1 MKTSNQIAGF
11 LILLSLIMGVDKTGT
26 SAAKFL
32 SIGSGAQAVGMGGA
46 YTSIDDDASS
56 MYWNPA
62 GIARIDK
69 MELYID
75 HSNWLADIRYD
86 YTGFI
91 LPLTNSSAL
100 GLNFTSLSMP
110 EMNVTRYGEEETG
123 ETFKAGSYAIG
134 AAWAISLTDRFSIGF
149 NGKYIREFISRSHA
163 STIALDVGTLFNTIY
178 GPTLG
183 MNISNFGPKMQMG
196 GADLLIKTDDV
207 SNNPDI
213 NTDLSTEQFNLP
225 LVMRF
230 GISNRHSM
238 GKMAVLWAVDAISPM
253 DNSEYLNMGC
263 EVSFF
268 DQVFVRAG
276 AKSVF
281 MVDREEIFT
290 IGGGVKMSLFSHH
303 NIQLDFAYEVM
314 RYLNHILKFSICLTN

>member
-1 MKTSNQIAGF
+1 MIINKHIVGF
-11 LILLSLIMGVDKTGT
+11 LILLSLTLGVDKTGT

-32 SIGSGAQAVGMGGA
+32 SIGSGAKAVGMGGA
-46 YTSIDDDASS
+46 YTSIADDASS

-91 LPLTNSSAL
+91 LPLKNSSSF
-100 GLNFTSLSMP
+100 GLNFTSLSIP

-123 ETFKAGSYAIG
+123 ETFRAGSYAIG
-134 AAWAISLTDRFSIGF
+134 SAWAMNLTNRFSIGF

-163 STIALDVGTLFNTIY
+163 SAIALDVGTLFETVF
-178 GPTLG
+178 GPTIG
-183 MNISNFGPKMQMG
+183 MSIANFGPKMQIG
-196 GADLLIKTDDV
+196 GTDLLIKIDDV
-207 SNNPDI
+207 SNNSDI
-213 NTDLSTEQFNLP
+213 NADLSTEQFNLP

-230 GISNRHSM
+230 GISNRHSIR
-238 GKMAVLWAVDAISPM
+238 KMAVLWAVDAVSPM

-263 EVSFF
+263 ELSFS

-281 MVDREEIFT
+281 MVDREELFT
-290 IGGGVKMSLFSHH
+290 IGGGVMMSLFSQQ
-303 NIQLDFAYEVM
+303 NVQLDYAYEVM
-314 RYLNHILKFSICLTN
+314 HYLNNIHKFSIRLTN